1 MKRRQFLSSAAM
13 VGASTLI
20 LPRVKLFGADA
31 PSNKLNI
38 ALIGTWGRG
47 EAHFGAISSEN
58 VVALCDVDE
67 NHLEFG
73 AKRFPKAK
81 KYVDWRKCLEQKDIN
96 AVVICTADHTHAF
109 VAQWAMNRDMHV
121 YLEKPLAN
129 TVEEARLIRETYLK
143 KKNKLAT
150 QCGTQRH
157 EDENFNRVREL
168 VLDGAIGK
176 MESVSAWGNRKIP
189 KPGYL
194 PAAGEPPA
202 HLHYD
207 LWLGPSPHHP
217 YNPEYFSGGPG
228 MNCLHWNMY
237 WDFGNG
243 QIGDMGSHTMDL
255 AWNPIDAT
263 LPLSAEA
270 SGEPFN
276 PEVSPVK
283 LEMHMDMPGNSWR
296 GPIKVSW
303 YQGGAMPESPSRM
316 IDLNKIDHG
325 AMYEG
330 SKGVLVADFRNRV
343 LYPLGNKAELTYYK
357 PRTQDQLIPAMGN
370 FQKQWINA
378 CKGDLKTSCDFE
390 YSGNLIETVLV
401 GMVAYKAGRKIK
413 YDGASGRVTDCD
425 EANQHIAKK
434 YRDGWVLNA

>member
-1 MKRRQFLSSAAM
+1 
-13 VGASTLI
+13 
-20 LPRVKLFGADA
+20 
-31 PSNKLNI
+31 
-38 ALIGTWGRG
+38 
-47 EAHFGAISSEN
+47 
-58 VVALCDVDE
+58 
-67 NHLEFG
+67 
-73 AKRFPKAK
+73 
-81 KYVDWRKCLEQKDIN
+81 
-96 AVVICTADHTHAF
+96 
-109 VAQWAMNRDMHV
+109 
-121 YLEKPLAN
+121 
-129 TVEEARLIRETYLK
+129 
-143 KKNKLAT
+143 
-150 QCGTQRH
+150 
-157 EDENFNRVREL
+157 
-168 VLDGAIGK
+168 
-176 MESVSAWGNRKIP
+176 
-189 KPGYL
+189 
-194 PAAGEPPA
+194 
-202 HLHYD
+202 
-207 LWLGPSPHHP
+207 
-217 YNPEYFSGGPG
+217 

-357 PRTQDQLIPAMGN
+357 PRNQDQLIPAMGN

-413 YDGASGRVTDCD
+413 YDGATGRVTDCD